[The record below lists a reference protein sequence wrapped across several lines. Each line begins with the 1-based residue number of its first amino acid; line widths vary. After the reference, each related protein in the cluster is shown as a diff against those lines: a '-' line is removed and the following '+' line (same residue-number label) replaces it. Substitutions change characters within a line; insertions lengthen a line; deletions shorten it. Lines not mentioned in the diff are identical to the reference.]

1 MRLAIPLENGRLCQ
15 HFGHCQQ
22 FAMIDVDPAAKTIG
36 STTFVTPPP
45 HAPGQLPVWIHQ
57 QGANL
62 VIAGGM
68 GDRAVQ
74 LLNAA
79 GVQVVLGAT
88 SDDPAALAKAW
99 LAGQLVDSGSVCD
112 QHGSG
117 CGDDDHHHDGP
128 GHGQKGGCGA

>member
-22 FAMIDVDPAAKTIG
+22 FAMIEADPKTKTIG
-36 STTFVTPPP
+36 PVTFITPPP
-45 HAPGQLPVWIHQ
+45 HAPGQLPGWLHQ
-57 QGANL
+57 QGAEL

-74 LLNAA
+74 LLKAA
-79 GVQVVLGAT
+79 GVGVILGAT
-88 SDDPAALAKAW
+88 SDDPSTLAKAW
-99 LAGQLVDSGSVCD
+99 LAGSLVDSGSVCD

-117 CGDDDHHHDGP
+117 CDDPDHQHQHQ
-128 GHGQKGGCGA
+128 GQKGGCGS